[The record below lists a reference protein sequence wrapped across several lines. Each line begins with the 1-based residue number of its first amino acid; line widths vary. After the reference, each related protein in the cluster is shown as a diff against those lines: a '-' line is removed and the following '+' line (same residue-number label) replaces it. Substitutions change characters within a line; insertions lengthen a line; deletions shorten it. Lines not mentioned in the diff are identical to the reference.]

1 MENGQLQI
9 YWIEIN
15 KEKKMKRILNV
26 LWICLL
32 LCAVLVGCTERSVG
46 DTTVERTKI
55 RMTHPNAGEMDTIW
69 MKRFEAHVE
78 EVLPEVDLE
87 FIHMSGSE
95 LISKVTIMTQGND
108 WPDII
113 TAQDIADFATLGI
126 IEPIDSYLE
135 TSEVINLA
143 NYHDA
148 GVQYANYQGHQY
160 YAPVL
165 VIPYALLVNENRLA
179 EVGAD
184 KSELKTWED
193 LVNVSKQMSDTG
205 KAAYGFC
212 GSVPRL
218 AFRDFYIMAASN
230 ELYPDTLGL
239 PKSKDKLVECL
250 EMYKLLQPYTIEN
263 SLSVE
268 WGDLHKYIAE
278 DNIGFIGTGG
288 YYAGFITGMKEN
300 ATDYL
305 RPISFPKGPSA
316 EKSTSLVGSLG
327 YALTSGSENKDLAW
341 KVIEEAMTP
350 EFLYMYG
357 VQNIPALKETDH
369 DLMIKYLREYFPD
382 KADIFAE
389 IIYEWSDIIA
399 AGGVLQPSVPGQTEF
414 ERSFQEHLAKLLDN
428 EITAEEMAVNF
439 AEDFNEIVSSYQ

>member
-1 MENGQLQI
+1 M
-9 YWIEIN
+9 
-15 KEKKMKRILNV
+15 KKMVNV
-26 LWICLL
+26 LWICTL
-32 LCAVLVGCTERSVG
+32 LCVLMVGCTEKPAV
-46 DTTVERTKI
+46 DKVAEKTVI

-69 MKRFEAHVE
+69 MKRFETHVE
-78 EVLPEVDLE
+78 KVLPEVDLE

-126 IEPIDSYLE
+126 IEPIDSYLA
-135 TSEVINLA
+135 TSEIIDLD

-148 GVQYANYQGHQY
+148 GVQYANYQGNQY

-165 VIPYALLVNENRLA
+165 VIPYALLTNENRLA
-179 EVGAD
+179 EVGID
-184 KSELKTWED
+184 KSELETWDD
-193 LVNVSKQMSDTG
+193 LVNASKQMSDTG

-212 GSVPRL
+212 GSIPRQ
-218 AFRDFYIMAASN
+218 AFRDFYILAASN
-230 ELYPDTLGL
+230 GLYPDALGL
-239 PKSKDKLVECL
+239 PESKDTLVECL
-250 EMYKLLQPYTIEN
+250 EMYKTLQPYTIEN

-288 YYAGFITGMKEN
+288 YYAGYITGMKED

-305 RPISFPKGPSA
+305 RPIAFPKGPSV

-341 KVIEEAMTP
+341 KVIEQAMTP

-369 DLMIKYLREYFPD
+369 DLMIKYLKEYFPS
-382 KADIFAE
+382 KADVFAE

-414 ERSFQEHLAKLLDN
+414 ERSFQEHLAKLLDD
-428 EITAEEMAVNF
+428 EITSEEMAVSF
-439 AEDFNEIVSSYQ
+439 AADFNEIVSSYQ